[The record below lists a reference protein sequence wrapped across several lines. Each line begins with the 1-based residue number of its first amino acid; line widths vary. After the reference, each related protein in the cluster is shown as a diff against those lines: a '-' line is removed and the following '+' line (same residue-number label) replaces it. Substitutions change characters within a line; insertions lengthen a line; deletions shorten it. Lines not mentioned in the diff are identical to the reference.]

1 MSPPFYRDW
10 WLAAALTST
19 ALPVG
24 IAQAADIP
32 TPVGVVTALSPSGT
46 PADGGNTLHVGSDIT
61 PGMRLHTQS
70 DSPLHVLFLDQSAL
84 TLGPDSELTIDEFRY
99 DADTRQGQI
108 RLGLNKGSL
117 RIVGGHISKNNAAVI
132 TTPDATVEVLGGIT
146 LVSVSGGA
154 TQSTFLFG
162 QQMRGKQWQW
172 LTNRHPARLF
182 GQQQPQWPVC
192 AHPDGAPAA
201 DQPADPAG
209 ADPGPAQP
217 VATAAHAAATA
228 GQPQRP
234 ARQPQ
239 PARATAGTRPRAHQ
253 YRQHAAGQPDSGT
266 EHAAQQ
272 QLQYHSILIA
282 SGQTPR

>member
-32 TPVGVVTALSPSGT
+32 TPVGVVTALSPSST
-46 PADGGNTLHVGSDIT
+46 PVDGGNTLHVGSDIT

-162 QQMRGKQWQW
+162 QQMRVSNDSGSQTVTRPGFSVNSNRNGPSAPTRMEPQQ
-172 LTNRHPARLF
+172 LTNQLTQLERTQARPN
-182 GQQQPQWPVC
+182 QSPP
-192 AHPDGAPAA
+192 PPT
-201 DQPADPAG
+201 P
-209 ADPGPAQP
+209 
-217 VATAAHAAATA
+217 
-228 GQPQRP
+228 
-234 ARQPQ
+234 PQ
-239 PARATAGTRPRAHQ
+239 PLVSLSDRP
-253 YRQHAAGQPDSGT
+253 GSPNLP
-266 EHAAQQ
+266 EQ
-272 QLQYHSILIA
+272 QLAPDRVRTNTDSTQQANPTLALNTLLNSNSSTIQ
-282 SGQTPR
+282 S